1 MWQMCFVCST
11 SIIYGFGNSH
21 KNNHLANTTHGMDEK
36 KSEQNPPLNRNGQQA
51 VTAVTWPIEIDTDY
65 DVDLYVEGIE

>member
-1 MWQMCFVCST
+1 
-11 SIIYGFGNSH
+11 
-21 KNNHLANTTHGMDEK
+21 MDEK